1 MKKSLTAM
9 LLPLL
14 LTACGVSL
22 PDTIHIDA
30 REPSHHSH
38 RPERD
43 AEGLIR
49 TTQGECLDI
58 HGDDHRSLIRYRC
71 HGQANQLFRWD
82 GRSGTIR
89 QNARCLDVAGGE
101 THDGSRVI
109 LFACNGKDNQ
119 RWYADGSR
127 IRSAASGKCL
137 DAAESY
143 LAIRTC
149 NGSRAQQFDWGGR

>member
-22 PDTIHIDA
+22 PDTMHIDA
-30 REPSHHSH
+30 REPRHHSH
-38 RPERD
+38 RSERD

-49 TTQGECLDI
+49 TAQGEC
-58 HGDDHRSLIRYRC
+58 YRG

-137 DAAESY
+137 DAAESH
-143 LAIRTC
+143 LAIRAC

>member
-1 MKKSLTAM
+1 MKKSLTTM

-30 REPSHHSH
+30 REQNRIY
-38 RPERD
+38 RPERG

-49 TTQGECLDI
+49 TAHGECLDI

-71 HGQANQLFRWD
+71 HGQANQLFRWERD
-82 GRSGTIR
+82 STIR
-89 QNARCLDVAGGE
+89 QDGHCLDVAGDE
-101 THDGSRVI
+101 TRDGSRVI
-109 LFACNGKDNQ
+109 LFACNGRDNQ

-137 DAAESY
+137 DAAGSY
-143 LAIRTC
+143 LVIRAC
-149 NGSRAQQFDWGGR
+149 NGSHEQRFDVGGR